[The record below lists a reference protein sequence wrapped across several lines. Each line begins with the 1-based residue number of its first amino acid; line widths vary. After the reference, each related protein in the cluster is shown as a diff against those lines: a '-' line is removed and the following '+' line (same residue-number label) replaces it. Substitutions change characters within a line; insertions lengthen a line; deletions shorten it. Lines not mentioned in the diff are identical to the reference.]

1 MPSLEGTERAVA
13 WGLRCRHQI
22 QVGMSRACR
31 RVRMAPAKAG
41 AWPAARMARRA
52 AGPEML
58 APAWRSV
65 WRALRVSAVARAV
78 SMSRRSWM
86 PSRLRDIGGVGYW
99 NSPNASAGTLRNS
112 DTGSREG
119 CLGHLAVLRYGYRP
133 SVARAANSRASDRS
147 KAKITGR
154 EAGSHGVVRRL
165 ELLGARPLH
174 PGEEPARWLAEILPA
189 SAPAQLVTPETCG
202 SADSSDVL
210 PLADDATRMPTR
222 QRPDPL
228 HIQGGW

>member
-1 MPSLEGTERAVA
+1 MAVKTIWSITFACGHHADRDLSDRAADRRAGFAEWLAKQSCTDCWHASKEDDEQDKAAWRKTKRAEEQAESEAWSEQYLMPPLEGTERAVA
-13 WGLRCRHQI
+13 WGLRCRHQV

-99 NSPNASAGTLRNS
+99 NSL
-112 DTGSREG
+112 E
-119 CLGHLAVLRYGYRP
+119 CLGR
-133 SVARAANSRASDRS
+133 DT
-147 KAKITGR
+147 AK
-154 EAGSHGVVRRL
+154 
-165 ELLGARPLH
+165 
-174 PGEEPARWLAEILPA
+174 
-189 SAPAQLVTPETCG
+189 Q
-202 SADSSDVL
+202 
-210 PLADDATRMPTR
+210 
-222 QRPDPL
+222 
-228 HIQGGW
+228 